1 MWLRNLVFVAICL
14 AAVAGASNALLS
26 SPEPIEPTHFRPG
39 QFQSSEFRDVV
50 QAVNR
55 EFQQDW
61 LETDL
66 SPTDKAP
73 ALIVCRRLSLALT
86 GTVPSLE
93 EIRAIE
99 LQSDDNQIQWW
110 LSRLF
115 EDRRSS
121 DYLAERLAR
130 ALVGTE
136 VGPFLVYRRRRFV
149 SWLADQLQEN
159 VPYDQLVRAL
169 IADTGLWTDSPA
181 VNFVTVTL
189 DQNGDEQPD
198 EIRLARR
205 VSRAFLGVRLDC
217 VQCHDDQLNGQWLQA
232 DFHQL
237 AAFFSEARQS
247 LTGIHDRPRDYEYKY
262 LDAEAAELVPCKVP
276 FESKLLPPNG
286 SRRQRLG
293 GWVTHRDNRAFSRA
307 TVNRIWAL
315 MFGVPLVEP
324 IDHIP
329 LEGPYPAGLE
339 TLGVE
344 FVRSNYDLRRLIRV
358 IAATDV
364 FQQDSRAE
372 HELTSVHEAHWAT
385 FPVTRLRPEQ
395 IAGGLLQAASL
406 HTIDAR
412 SHILVRLARGL
423 REDEFVQR
431 YGDTGED
438 EFASHGGTIPQ
449 RLLMMNGQLV
459 QEKTK
464 DNLIGNASTRIAVL
478 APDDATAVETAYLA
492 TLSRRPT
499 PDEMKHF
506 KERLAETADERRK
519 QTMEDF
525 YWSLLNSAEFSWNH

>member
-1 MWLRNLVFVAICL
+1 M
-14 AAVAGASNALLS
+14 
-26 SPEPIEPTHFRPG
+26 
-39 QFQSSEFRDVV
+39 
-50 QAVNR
+50 NR

-205 VSRAFLGVRLDC
+205 VS
-217 VQCHDDQLNGQWLQA
+217 
-232 DFHQL
+232 
-237 AAFFSEARQS
+237 
-247 LTGIHDRPRDYEYKY
+247 
-262 LDAEAAELVPCKVP
+262 
-276 FESKLLPPNG
+276 
-286 SRRQRLG
+286 
-293 GWVTHRDNRAFSRA
+293 
-307 TVNRIWAL
+307 
-315 MFGVPLVEP
+315 
-324 IDHIP
+324 
-329 LEGPYPAGLE
+329 
-339 TLGVE
+339 
-344 FVRSNYDLRRLIRV
+344 
-358 IAATDV
+358 
-364 FQQDSRAE
+364 
-372 HELTSVHEAHWAT
+372 
-385 FPVTRLRPEQ
+385 
-395 IAGGLLQAASL
+395 
-406 HTIDAR
+406 
-412 SHILVRLARGL
+412 
-423 REDEFVQR
+423 
-431 YGDTGED
+431 
-438 EFASHGGTIPQ
+438 
-449 RLLMMNGQLV
+449 
-459 QEKTK
+459 
-464 DNLIGNASTRIAVL
+464 
-478 APDDATAVETAYLA
+478 
-492 TLSRRPT
+492 
-499 PDEMKHF
+499 
-506 KERLAETADERRK
+506 
-519 QTMEDF
+519 
-525 YWSLLNSAEFSWNH
+525 